1 MSKGVFINFLR
12 VDRQPKQVIISLFEA
27 LKIANHET
35 LDKNMTKLFD
45 QYGLRRKIIYFV
57 KDERSNLNTMTIT
70 LKSIVRCEI
79 LSLDKRFK
87 GTCFDHV
94 LRKNVNTL

>member
-1 MSKGVFINFLR
+1 M
-12 VDRQPKQVIISLFEA
+12 IIRLFEA
-27 LKIANHET
+27 MKIANHET

-45 QYGLRRKIIYFV
+45 QYGLKRKIIYFF
-57 KDERSNLNTMTIT
+57 KDERSHLNTMTIT

-87 GTCFDHV
+87 GTCFDH
-94 LRKNVNTL
+94 LLKNNVNML